1 MKHFTSYA
9 RATSVAV
16 AGLLMFTA
24 ATAQH
29 QGHDMPGMKNPGAAA
44 PPHQPQPRSSQAQPA
59 TPSASPGRA
68 NPDTPR
74 PARNTSGPHSM
85 PVDDNMITYQV
96 LIDQL
101 EYTRSRGGG
110 DGLAWEAQGWVGRDY
125 NRLWFKTEGAR
136 QGGKTEEGRLD
147 LLWSRPVAAFW
158 DLQAGVR
165 RDFGEGA
172 KRNWLA
178 LGVQGVA
185 PYWFDVEA
193 TAYLGN
199 SGRTALRLAAEYQ
212 FVLTQRTIL
221 TPEIE
226 ANLYGKSDLARGVGS
241 GLSDLTVGLRL
252 RHEIRRELAP
262 YIGVSWG
269 RRFGETADLARAAG
283 SGATERQF
291 VAGVRTWF

>member
-1 MKHFTSYA
+1 MKHFIYCG
-9 RATSVAV
+9 RAAALAV
-16 AGLLMFTA
+16 SGLLCIST

-29 QGHDMPGMKNPGAAA
+29 QGHNMPGMTAVPPAAPQRPQEGSSQAA
-44 PPHQPQPRSSQAQPA
+44 PPAPA
-59 TPSASPGRA
+59 ASGGRA
-68 NPDTPR
+68 NPNTPR
-74 PARNTSGPHSM
+74 PPENTSGPHSM
-85 PVDDNMITYQV
+85 PVSDNMIAHQV

-110 DGLAWEAQGWVGRDY
+110 NGLAWDAQGWVGRDY
-125 NRLWFKTEGAR
+125 NRLWIKTEGER
-136 QGGKTEEGRLD
+136 QGGRTEDGRLEV
-147 LLWSRPVAAFW
+147 LWGRPVAAFW

-165 RDFGEGA
+165 RDFGEGP

-185 PYWFDVEA
+185 PYWFDTEV
-193 TAYLGN
+193 TAYLGA

-212 FVLTQRTIL
+212 FVLAQRTFL
-221 TPEIE
+221 APEIE
-226 ANLYGKSDLARGVGS
+226 ANLYGKSDRARGIGS
-241 GLSDLTVGLRL
+241 GLSDVTVGLRL

-262 YIGVSWG
+262 YIGVNWS

-291 VAGVRTWF
+291 VAGVRVWF